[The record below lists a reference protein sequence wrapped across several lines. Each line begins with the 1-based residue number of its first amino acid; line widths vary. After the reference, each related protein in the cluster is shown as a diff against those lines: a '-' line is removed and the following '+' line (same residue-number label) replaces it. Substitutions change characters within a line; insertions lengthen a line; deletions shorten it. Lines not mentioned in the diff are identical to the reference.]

1 MVLEDITNLSG
12 AKQMENPPGGDGWET
27 GLRVSRRSAGLRQG
41 GRAGVGDRV
50 ARHLNVLNPDVDRPA
65 TD

>member
-1 MVLEDITNLSG
+1 MVFRVIT
-12 AKQMENPPGGDGWET
+12 
-27 GLRVSRRSAGLRQG
+27 RSAGLRQG

-50 ARHLNVLNPDVDRPA
+50 ARDLDVLNPDVDRPA